1 MLGNDWYQPG
11 QINKPGLW
19 FKVHPFCSAALS
31 GYEAAKMLW
40 NKGVRW
46 SDCVQVVVHY
56 PPNGDRVLNQQWPQT
71 GQESKFSIEFIIW
84 QVLKFGDVKDADF
97 TARFVDSQFKIDVA
111 KIVRKHDLATTS
123 ATKRPTLV
131 ETVTRRGIVKQL
143 VVMPLG
149 SPNRS
154 LSSEKL
160 QEKLLMVLPKE
171 KVAALVDLIVKK
183 KRYFK
188 RYIG

>member
-1 MLGNDWYQPG
+1 M
-11 QINKPGLW
+11 
-19 FKVHPFCSAALS
+19 
-31 GYEAAKMLW
+31 
-40 NKGVRW
+40 
-46 SDCVQVVVHY
+46 
-56 PPNGDRVLNQQWPQT
+56 
-71 GQESKFSIEFIIW
+71 
-84 QVLKFGDVKDADF
+84 
-97 TARFVDSQFKIDVA
+97 A

-183 KRYFK
+183 EAVLQEIYWL
-188 RYIG
+188 IQ